1 MLTPYGQQRLTF
13 AKGRRI
19 LPEEVPMGSIL
30 AVIICVLAI
39 VLSSVGYHAAQQK
52 RMKRSKEIL
61 GRYDPERSKK
71 PLGL

>member
-13 AKGRRI
+13 AKGRCI
-19 LPEEVPMGSIL
+19 LPEEVTMGSIL
-30 AVIICVLAI
+30 PVIICLLVI
-39 VLSSVGYHAAQQK
+39 MLSSVGYHAAQRK

-61 GRYDPERSKK
+61 DRYNPERSKK